1 MKLLLCSLS
10 AAGAIAVGGAA
21 AYAADLDAR
30 PVYNPPAVY
39 SWTRFYLGGNGG
51 FGGFGGEKFPYPF
64 TIGGPLPALGVA
76 AARAWPSRR
85 RKASWQRRVFAW
97 SCRRYSGMSG

>member
-39 SWTRFYLGGNGG
+39 SWTGFYLGGNCG
-51 FGGFGGEKFPYPF
+51 FGGDKL
-64 TIGGPLPALGVA
+64 GPLPALGVA

>member
-39 SWTRFYLGGNGG
+39 SWTGFYLGGNGG
-51 FGGFGGEKFPYPF
+51 LGFGGDKFQYPF
-64 TIGGPLPALGVA
+64 TIGGPIPALGVA
-76 AARAWPSRR
+76 AARASPRGGVRR
-85 RKASWQRRVFAW
+85 HGKGA
-97 SCRRYSGMSG
+97 YSHGRAAAIQE